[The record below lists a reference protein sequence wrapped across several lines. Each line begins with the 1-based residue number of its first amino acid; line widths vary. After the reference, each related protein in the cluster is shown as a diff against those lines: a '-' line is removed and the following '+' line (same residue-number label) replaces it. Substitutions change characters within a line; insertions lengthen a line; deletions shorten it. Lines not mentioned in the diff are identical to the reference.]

1 MASHPE
7 STPPARAFNAPGD
20 LGGWSPADAL
30 GQPGTF
36 PFTRGIQPSMYRGR
50 LWTMRQYA
58 GFGTAE
64 ESNRRYRYLL
74 AQGVTGLSI
83 AFDLPTQMG
92 YDSDHLLAA
101 GEVGRVGVA
110 IDSVEDMA
118 TLLDGLPLGTI
129 TTSMTINSTAIILL
143 ALYAAVAR
151 RQGVPL
157 SALGGTVQNDILKEY
172 IARGTYIYPPRA
184 SLRIV
189 TDIFAFATRELPL
202 WNTISISG
210 YHIREAGSTAV
221 QEIAFTLAN
230 AIAYVEA
237 ALAAGLEVNA
247 LGERLSFFFNCHNDF
262 LEEIAKFR
270 AARRLWAHIM
280 RERFGATS
288 PRALQLRFHTQTA
301 GSTLTAQQ
309 PDNNIVRVA
318 IQALAAV
325 LGGTQS
331 LHCNGRDEALS
342 LPTEDAA
349 RIALRTQQI
358 IASETGVANTVDPL
372 GGAYTIETLTDR
384 LEADARALIDRID
397 RLGGTL
403 AAIEAGVI
411 QREIQESAYKA
422 QQAID
427 NGDAVVVGVNRFAG
441 TATRA
446 RRRSRCSRSTRRS
459 SRARWRAC
467 RQYAR
472 AGTRPTGARPSRPSS
487 PRRVAP
493 TTSSPRFSRPSRR
506 TPPSARSPTRCGA
519 SSASTVRRTDT
530 LKRRPRRARRKFAT
544 EAQRAQRLLGIS
556 HRATEITEK
565 DLRSGCLLCALCAFV
580 AAPK

>member
-1 MASHPE
+1 VASDPE
-7 STPPARAFNAPGD
+7 STPAARAFNTPGD
-20 LGGWSPADAL
+20 LGDWSPADAL
-30 GQPGTF
+30 GQPGAF

-92 YDSDHLLAA
+92 YDSDHPLAA

-110 IDSVEDMA
+110 IDSIEDMA

-157 SALGGTVQNDILKEY
+157 AALGGTVQNDILKEY
-172 IARGTYIYPPRA
+172 IARGTYIYPPKA

-237 ALAAGLEVNA
+237 AFAAGLDVNA

-318 IQALAAV
+318 LQALAAV

-342 LPTEDAA
+342 LPTENAA

-358 IASETGVANTVDPL
+358 IATETGVANTVDPL

-384 LEADARALIDRID
+384 LDVDARALIDRID

-411 QREIQESAYKA
+411 QREIQESAYRA

-427 NGDAVVVGVNRFAG
+427 NGDSAVVGVNRFAVDAG
-441 TATRA
+441 TGAPRIEVFQIDPEIEPRQVARVQAVRA
-446 RRRSRCSRSTRRS
+446 SRNE
-459 SRARWRAC
+459 ADWRAAIAAIESAA
-467 RQYAR
+467 RGSDNLVPPILAAVEAR
-472 AGTRPTGARPSRPSS
+472 ATVGEVADAMRRVFGEHRPS
-487 PRRVAP
+487 
-493 TTSSPRFSRPSRR
+493 
-506 TPPSARSPTRCGA
+506 
-519 SSASTVRRTDT
+519 
-530 LKRRPRRARRKFAT
+530 
-544 EAQRAQRLLGIS
+544 E
-556 HRATEITEK
+556 
-565 DLRSGCLLCALCAFV
+565 
-580 AAPK
+580 